1 MEIKRNERARLT
13 AELKKWLIHGPNRT
27 RRNLIVGTGLC
38 TLFCVLLF
46 AKLSA
51 AQAYAVSAAFITLA
65 GYAIVLGL
73 RD

>member
-1 MEIKRNERARLT
+1 MLPKPRNAILT
-13 AELKKWLIHGPNRT
+13 AAILTVFGI
-27 RRNLIVGTGLC
+27 
-38 TLFCVLLF
+38 LLF

-51 AQAYAVSAAFITLA
+51 LQGYVLAICFIALA